1 MVDGVMTKVKKNYR
15 PLRMDFKSPAEH
27 YISKEKDDEMD
38 LEVQISLAEQS
49 SMVGN
54 AAAPVAAVLSV
65 FYKAGPDTGD
75 YPTETNKSFDSLK
88 IGKSNDRTIA

>member
-38 LEVQISLAEQS
+38 LEVTDFAGRAELD
-49 SMVGN
+49 G
-54 AAAPVAAVLSV
+54 
-65 FYKAGPDTGD
+65 
-75 YPTETNKSFDSLK
+75 
-88 IGKSNDRTIA
+88 R